1 MWYEVT
7 QDSTYQYESYF
18 KKGDRIKCEEV
29 SAETLN
35 EAISII
41 KKNVELDKNTTISLF
56 HLDDSTFKKYSDEEI
71 SSFYGSFSK

>member
-1 MWYEVT
+1 MP
-7 QDSTYQYESYF
+7 DL
-18 KKGDRIKCEEV
+18 KKGDQLKNEEV
-29 SAETLN
+29 DSKTLQ

-71 SSFYGSFSK
+71 SSFYSSFTK